1 MCNEKWNYKNHGE
14 DWQCECSEGSQQSP
28 IDLPEINEAKETLHK
43 TLFSFYKMN
52 KDDKGNNLEMTFED
66 NMLKIKGNLGSIV
79 TWELIKYELYEVQF
93 HTGSEHTIKG
103 EQFDMEVQ
111 FYYRSITQGCI
122 GKSAAVGVLFKIE
135 PGSTNLFFD
144 KTLNILDLPDQ
155 FEKRKIFDNK
165 KYVDLRD
172 LFRIDEDDMYEGFSY
187 FQYEGSLTSPN
198 CQGIIILFYYVLKIM
213 FF

>member
-14 DWQCECSEGSQQSP
+14 DWQCECSEGTQQSP
-28 IDLPEINEAKETLHK
+28 IDFPEINSAKETTNK
-43 TLFSFYKMN
+43 TLFSFYRVN
-52 KDDKGNNLEMTFED
+52 KNEKDNDFEMLFEE

-93 HTGSEHTIKG
+93 HTSSEHTIKG

-111 FYYRSITQGCI
+111 FYYRSITQGCLA
-122 GKSAAVGVLFKIE
+122 KTAAVGVLFKIE

-144 KTLNILDLPDQ
+144 KTINILDLPDQ
-155 FEKRKIFDNK
+155 FEKKKKLKD

-172 LFRIDEDDMYEGFSY
+172 LFRLDDEDMYEGFSY
-187 FQYEGSLTSPN
+187 FQYEGSLTSPT
-198 CQGIIILFYYVLKIM
+198 CQGDL
-213 FF
+213 